1 MSRKPLSARNTDF
14 GRPPGP
20 GGEAMKPKPKR
31 ERGNLR
37 VLDRPSII
45 SQLAVI
51 LSNAEDTLG
60 PLKVVEEDL
69 LKPTVS

>member
-1 MSRKPLSARNTDF
+1 
-14 GRPPGP
+14 
-20 GGEAMKPKPKR
+20 MKPKPKR